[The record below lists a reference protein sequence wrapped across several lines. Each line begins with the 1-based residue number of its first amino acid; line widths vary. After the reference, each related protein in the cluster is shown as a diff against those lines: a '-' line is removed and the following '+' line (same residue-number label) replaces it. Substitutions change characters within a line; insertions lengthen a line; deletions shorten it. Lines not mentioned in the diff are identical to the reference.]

1 MILHGSEY
9 TAIKPDVWK
18 YIVRRNRF
26 FGFRASGFGRYRN
39 PVSKCFKCV
48 CLTSLVLML
57 FLGVMR
63 TNNLMRVVAVFG
75 KAACNT
81 FCPADFYEN
90 PLYYYDGHT
99 HPAVVVFGNI
109 FPIVRFMSAGTLDDK
124 ENERQTGIVILKD
137 TPYIEYVTD
146 AVKNE
151 NENKDSNTDEN
162 IFDNPEDNYND
173 SSVDNNYS
181 ENGNAAVDN
190 ENREDSDGN
199 GESSNINVD
208 KDNTTDANDNSGSG
222 IPLESI
228 PVVSAVVP
236 YSYEK
241 LVNFNFVHDNFYVI
255 PSHTALSSTLLKPIE
270 FLETDLSVTEKK
282 PCILIYH
289 THSQEAFADS
299 DGSGMTIVQVGDY
312 LEQLLEERYGFD
324 VIHITTEFDMM
335 DGKLDR
341 SKAYT
346 YAEEGIAKIL
356 QENPSIEVVIDLHLD
371 GVAETTH
378 LLTEVD
384 GKKMAKIMFF
394 NGLSYSRV
402 NGDIGYLY
410 NPYRDDNLAMS
421 LQMQLIGKAY
431 YPDFLRNIYVNAYR
445 YCLHERGRSMLIEA
459 GAQTNTVE
467 EVKNAMEPLAD
478 ILNKFLSGEKVYE

>member
-1 MILHGSEY
+1 MTENILRPEE
-9 TAIKPDVWK
+9 
-18 YIVRRNRF
+18 
-26 FGFRASGFGRYRN
+26 
-39 PVSKCFKCV
+39 
-48 CLTSLVLML
+48 
-57 FLGVMR
+57 FL
-63 TNNLMRVVAVFG
+63 
-75 KAACNT
+75 
-81 FCPADFYEN
+81 
-90 PLYYYDGHT
+90 
-99 HPAVVVFGNI
+99 
-109 FPIVRFMSAGTLDDK
+109 
-124 ENERQTGIVILKD
+124 
-137 TPYIEYVTD
+137 
-146 AVKNE
+146 
-151 NENKDSNTDEN
+151 NKDLSIT
-162 IFDNPEDNYND
+162 
-173 SSVDNNYS
+173 
-181 ENGNAAVDN
+181 
-190 ENREDSDGN
+190 
-199 GESSNINVD
+199 
-208 KDNTTDANDNSGSG
+208 KDVT
-222 IPLESI
+222 
-228 PVVSAVVP
+228 
-236 YSYEK
+236 
-241 LVNFNFVHDNFYVI
+241 
-255 PSHTALSSTLLKPIE
+255 KPQ
-270 FLETDLSVTEKK
+270 
-282 PCILIYH
+282 ILIFH
-289 THSQEAFADS
+289 THSQETFSDS
-299 DGSGMTIVQVGDY
+299 VAGDPTTTIVGVGDY
-312 LEQLLEERYGFD
+312 LTELLTQKYGYQ
-324 VIHITTEFDMM
+324 VIHDTSVYDYV

-356 QENPSIEVVIDLHLD
+356 QENPSIEVVIDLHRD